1 MDWIRQLLRC
11 AFQRKN
17 KPVKKIMVE
26 EFINSALII
35 DDKESEI
42 EKLLELLDQKDIWV
56 KHHLPANLLNQTTAF
71 KNRKII
77 FLDLY
82 VDETKELVPNIALI
96 RNIFSKVV
104 GKNFGTYGI
113 ILWTKHINEIDEFKK
128 RISNDGDQY
137 DLPMFIIGLDKS
149 PYLKSNNYSGI
160 FEEINSKLKESTA
173 AQFFMEWS
181 TIVQT
186 GKDKAISS
194 VYSLIKDYNIQE
206 DNLKF
211 ILCQLAQNYTGIPY
225 SKAVD
230 YPLHIDAFKAFNDML
245 HYEVGNGAE
254 LEPNIFDNLDEIYF
268 TGNATNTNNY
278 KYSVKNYIKGKMDDK
293 SIKKDD
299 VILTTAQKKDNT
311 NKPNILVIEN
321 EIHSIYSEVN
331 TKLLLENSNINQKFI
346 IPGNVYKI
354 CNESSALKI
363 DTLEMPQNSTPIAIE
378 LTPPC
383 DFAQMKM
390 RAPRCIGGY
399 LTDFENLESIPT
411 KDYLY
416 KEVWPIKIDGYPKSQ
431 IIVFDFRYFGMI
443 NEEELKNAAQ
453 YKILFRTKDKLFAD
467 ILQKFSSHIA
477 RLGLAII
484 K

>member
-1 MDWIRQLLRC
+1 MEWIRQLLRC
-11 AFQRKN
+11 AFQQKN
-17 KPVKKIMVE
+17 KPVKKNMVE

-35 DDKESEI
+35 DDKSAEV
-42 EKLLELLDQKDIWV
+42 EKLLELLEQKDIWV
-56 KHHLPANLLNQTTAF
+56 KHYLPEDLAQRTTVF

-96 RNIFSKVV
+96 RNIFSKVI

-113 ILWTKHINEIDEFKK
+113 ILWTKHLAEIDEFKK
-128 RISNDGDQY
+128 KISNDGDKY

-149 PYLKSNNYSGI
+149 PYLNSNDYSGI

-173 AQFFMEWS
+173 AQFFIEWS

-245 HYEVGNGAE
+245 HYEVANGAE
-254 LEPNIFDNLDEIYF
+254 MEPNLFNNHDNIYF
-268 TGNATNTNNY
+268 TGTVAATSEY
-278 KYSVKNYIKGKMDDK
+278 QYAIKNYIIGGMDDK
-293 SIKKDD
+293 SIKKGGNA
-299 VILTTAQKKDNT
+299 LTNAQKKEAG
-311 NKPNILVIEN
+311 NKQNIIDIEH

-331 TKLLLENSNINQKFI
+331 AKLLLENSNVKQEFI

-354 CNESSALKI
+354 LANDSELKI
-363 DTLEMPQNSTPIAIE
+363 NASEMPPDSTPIVIE

-390 RAPRCIGGY
+390 KTPRCIGGY
-399 LTDFENLESIPT
+399 LTDYINHT
-411 KDYLY
+411 KIKGDHLY
-416 KEVWPIKIDGYPKSQ
+416 KEIWPIKLNDHATSQ
-431 IIVFDFRYFGMI
+431 MIVFDFRYFGMI
-443 NEEELKNAAQ
+443 KEDELKNAAQ
-453 YKILFRTKDKLFAD
+453 YQILFRTKDKLFAD
-467 ILQKFSSHIA
+467 IIQKFSSHIA